1 MKNKSILIASEDKQ
15 LCETVLGILNRSQFI
30 PICSQRI
37 SQILLNILEKDFDLL
52 ILDIDS
58 SGGAR
63 TEMINV
69 IKKVRPN
76 LPLIVVTSDN
86 SFETGKKIAEN
97 GVLLFLLKPIDM
109 EKLEYFLNFFI
120 MQNIN

>member
-15 LCETVLGILNRSQFI
+15 LCERVLGILNRSQLI

-58 SGGAR
+58 SGVAR

-76 LPLIVVTSDN
+76 LPLIVVTSDT
-86 SFETGKKIAEN
+86 SFETGKKIVEN

-109 EKLEYFLNFFI
+109 ENLEYFLNFFI